1 LVSNGKTKTGGS
13 CSGTG
18 EYAKDY
24 PGRRDDMISGQQKV
38 EETTIVLQ
46 KLKENQAVAVLLGAY
61 NEALA

>member
-1 LVSNGKTKTGGS
+1 
-13 CSGTG
+13 
-18 EYAKDY
+18 
-24 PGRRDDMISGQQKV
+24 MISGQQKV